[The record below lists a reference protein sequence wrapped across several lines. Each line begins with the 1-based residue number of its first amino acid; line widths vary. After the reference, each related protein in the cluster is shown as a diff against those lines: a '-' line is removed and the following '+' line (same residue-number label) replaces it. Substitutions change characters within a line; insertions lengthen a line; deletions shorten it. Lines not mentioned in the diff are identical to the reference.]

1 MVFSHETAVAV
12 LVALGLFVFVELVS
26 IARGLTAGRAARRAE
41 AARPRRRPGRAV
53 SRAAVAAR

>member
-12 LVALGLFVFVELVS
+12 LVALGLFVVVELVS
-26 IARGLTAGRAARRAE
+26 IVRGLAAGRAARRAE
-41 AARPRRRPGRAV
+41 AARPRRPGRSV